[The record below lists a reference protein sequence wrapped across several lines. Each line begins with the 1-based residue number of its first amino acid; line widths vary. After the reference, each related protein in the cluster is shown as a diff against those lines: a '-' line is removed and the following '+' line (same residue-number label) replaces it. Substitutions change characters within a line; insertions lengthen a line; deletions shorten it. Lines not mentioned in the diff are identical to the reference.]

1 MSELVSIIVPVYN
14 AAPYIA
20 KTIEMVRQQTYEDWE
35 LLLVND
41 CATDESMQVIE
52 NTLAGYADYAHRRE
66 KVDQPDVD
74 RVDVYMRMPEQT
86 QADIQ
91 TQPDMQTDAD
101 AQIQADTFWKESR
114 TIKVISKTRNEGAAR
129 ARNTGLS
136 MAQGRYIA
144 FLDADDVWLPDKL
157 RKELAFMKDKQVG
170 FVFSAY
176 EFGDEQARPTGKV
189 VHVPAELTYRKALSR
204 TVIFTTTVVLDREK
218 ISDELIRMPAVESED
233 TATWWQILRAGYVA
247 YGLDEVLAV
256 YRRPAKSLSSN
267 KFTAMKRIWRLYR
280 RQEKLS
286 VISSAFYF
294 VFWAYRATMR
304 RI

>member
-1 MSELVSIIVPVYN
+1 MDELVSIIVPVYN

-20 KTIEMVRQQTYEDWE
+20 KTIEMVRQQTYQHWE

-41 CATDESMQVIE
+41 CATDDSLQVIE
-52 NTLAGYADYAHRRE
+52 RTLQDCEHHRE
-66 KVDQPDVD
+66 EVPQPDVYKQSD
-74 RVDVYMRMPEQT
+74 IVWIDVYKQR
-86 QADIQ
+86 DIAK
-91 TQPDMQTDAD
+91 TDVYKQPDAD
-101 AQIQADTFWKESR
+101 

-136 MAQGRYIA
+136 LAQGRYIA
-144 FLDADDVWLPDKL
+144 FLDADDVWMPDKL
-157 RKELAFMKDKQVG
+157 MKELAFMKDRQAG

-176 EFGDEQARPTGKV
+176 EFGDEQARPTGRA

-204 TVIFTTTVVLDREK
+204 TVIFTTTVLLDREK
-218 ISDELIRMPAVESED
+218 IPDKLMRMPAVASED

-267 KFTAMKRIWRLYR
+267 KLTAIRRIWGLYR
-280 RQEKLS
+280 RQEGLS
-286 VISSAFYF
+286 VPRSAFYF
-294 VFWAYRATMR
+294 VFWACRAVIR

>member
-1 MSELVSIIVPVYN
+1 MSGLVSIIVPVYN

-20 KTIEMVRQQTYEDWE
+20 KTIEMVKQQTYKDWE

-41 CATDESMQVIE
+41 CSTDESVQVIE
-52 NTLAGYADYAHRRE
+52 ASLGDFECQRE
-66 KVDQPDVD
+66 KAKQPDIAWL
-74 RVDVYMRMPEQT
+74 DVYTQVYA
-86 QADIQ
+86 QADKSI
-91 TQPDMQTDAD
+91 PE
-101 AQIQADTFWKESR
+101 KEYLSKER
-114 TIKVISKTRNEGAAR
+114 ANGSGTIKVICKSCNEGAAK

-144 FLDADDVWLPDKL
+144 FLDADDIWFADRLE
-157 RKELAFMKDKQVG
+157 KELTLMQDKQAG

-189 VHVPAELTYRKALSR
+189 VHVPEELTYRKALSR
-204 TVIFTTTVVLDREK
+204 TVIFTTTVLLDREK
-218 ISDELIRMPAVESED
+218 IPDQFIRMPAVESED

-247 YGLDEVLAV
+247 YGLDEVLAI

-267 KFTAMKRIWRLYR
+267 KFTAMKRIWKLYR
-280 RQEKLS
+280 RQERLS
-286 VISSAFYF
+286 VIRSAFYF
-294 VFWAYRATMR
+294 VLWAYRATMR